1 MKKLFLTLMLALG
14 ISFITNANSLCN
26 GNLKYTFSN
35 IRYVGGM
42 GDSGDVVLIV
52 DGNEALKGTFIKD
65 RQNNIRIKWNTGYDN
80 VLTYVS
86 DGVFSDGRNTFTE
99 CQ

>member
-1 MKKLFLTLMLALG
+1 MKKLFLTLILALG
-14 ISFITNANSLCN
+14 ISFIANANSLCC

-35 IRYVGGM
+35 IRSVGGM
-42 GDSGDVVLIV
+42 GDSGDIV
-52 DGNEALKGTFIKD
+52 FIIDGNESLKGTFIRDHKG
-65 RQNNIRIKWNTGYDN
+65 NFRIKWNTGYDFE
-80 VLTYVS
+80 LTYVS